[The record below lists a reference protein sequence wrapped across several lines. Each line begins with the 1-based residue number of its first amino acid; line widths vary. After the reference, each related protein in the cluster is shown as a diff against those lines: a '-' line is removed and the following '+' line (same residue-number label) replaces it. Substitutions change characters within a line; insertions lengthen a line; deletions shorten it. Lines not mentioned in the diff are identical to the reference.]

1 VISSIERG
9 RWTGKDSQ
17 IQPGD
22 GIKHVGPVNEIRRI
36 QINDD
41 NLKNKDPKGINK
53 PAAPHRTSKVITAIT
68 LMAGLTRGNVTIGR
82 RLSTSR
88 VPDQNLDS
96 RTDSPSPV
104 QLSAKHQK
112 MADAVNS
119 AVRDAQLAKQTN
131 LMSTPAFE
139 SAIEKCMSQLK
150 LTVMSAADQEYTT
163 LRERIRILEM
173 EMNEIKRENILLRQ
187 QQTVDQRT
195 EFEML
200 MRMSLD
206 ELALYQNQRYQNQI
220 QLQVHQ
226 QQQQQQVPQQQQQQQ
241 TTKKKQKPN
250 HAYSDNIHLHSL
262 DNNSIQIDNFNQYR
276 PDNYLIDA
284 RFYQKA
290 PPPQAAP
297 QQQQQQQQQQGG
309 QQQQQA
315 APSAAASSPQIL
327 TDRSNGNGQL
337 SQQNLYNIQNQQYY
351 TSQHQLYAVQ
361 QQQQQQTTQQSYQ
374 QPYQKSTR

>member
-1 VISSIERG
+1 
-9 RWTGKDSQ
+9 
-17 IQPGD
+17 
-22 GIKHVGPVNEIRRI
+22 
-36 QINDD
+36 
-41 NLKNKDPKGINK
+41 
-53 PAAPHRTSKVITAIT
+53 
-68 LMAGLTRGNVTIGR
+68 MAGLTRGNVTIGR

-206 ELALYQNQRYQNQI
+206 ELVVYQNQRYQNQI

-226 QQQQQQVPQQQQQQQ
+226 QQQVPQQQQQQQ
-241 TTKKKQKPN
+241 QTTTKKKQKPN

-276 PDNYLIDA
+276 KCDLDFFKLGALKLNYFCLIV
-284 RFYQKA
+284 
-290 PPPQAAP
+290 
-297 QQQQQQQQQQGG
+297 
-309 QQQQQA
+309 
-315 APSAAASSPQIL
+315 
-327 TDRSNGNGQL
+327 
-337 SQQNLYNIQNQQYY
+337 
-351 TSQHQLYAVQ
+351 H
-361 QQQQQQTTQQSYQ
+361 
-374 QPYQKSTR
+374 KSL

>member
-82 RLSTSR
+82 RLSAPR

-96 RTDSPSPV
+96 RTDSPSP
-104 QLSAKHQK
+104 QLSTKHQK

-163 LRERIRILEM
+163 LRERIRILEA
-173 EMNEIKRENILLRQ
+173 EMNEIKRENKLLRQ
-187 QQTVDQRT
+187 QQTVDQRK

-200 MRMSLD
+200 MRMSVD
-206 ELALYQNQRYQNQI
+206 EVAVYQNQRIQNQI

-226 QQQQQQVPQQQQQQQ
+226 QVPQQQQQQ
-241 TTKKKQKPN
+241 TKKKQKAN

-262 DNNSIQIDNFNQYR
+262 DNNTIQMDNFNQYR
-276 PDNYLIDA
+276 PDNYLMDT
-284 RFYQKA
+284 RYHYQKA
-290 PPPQAAP
+290 PPPQSAP
-297 QQQQQQQQQQGG
+297 QQQQQPGSQQQQS
-309 QQQQQA
+309 
-315 APSAAASSPQIL
+315 APSGAASSPQIL
-327 TDRSNGNGQL
+327 TDRSNGNQL
-337 SQQNLYNIQNQQYY
+337 NQQNLYNTHQQYY

-361 QQQQQQTTQQSYQ
+361 QQQQQSSYQ